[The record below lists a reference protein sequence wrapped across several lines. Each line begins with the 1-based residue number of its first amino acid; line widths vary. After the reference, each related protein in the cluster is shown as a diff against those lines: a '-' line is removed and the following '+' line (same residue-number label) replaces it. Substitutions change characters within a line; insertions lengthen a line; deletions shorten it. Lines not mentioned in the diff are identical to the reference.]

1 MRNAELPNEARELE
15 TTPKTEGERF
25 VIVLENC
32 WKPGKDIKT
41 ILRVGSLIVS
51 AAGVVF
57 LLTLTAHSFGSPLP
71 GGSQK
76 DPDAGALFAKNCA
89 TCHGK
94 DGQAKTFKAK
104 FNHARNLTDSE
115 WQASVTDERLFN
127 SITNG
132 RGHMPAWGKKLSEA
146 EINSLVAYI
155 RQLKK

>member
-1 MRNAELPNEARELE
+1 MR
-15 TTPKTEGERF
+15 
-25 VIVLENC
+25 
-32 WKPGKDIKT
+32 T
-41 ILRVGSLIVS
+41 IIQVGLLTVS

-57 LLTLTAHSFGSPLP
+57 LLTLAAHSFGSPLP

-76 DPDAGALFAKNCA
+76 DPDANSLFAKNCA

-94 DGQAKTFKAK
+94 DGRAKTFKAK
-104 FNHARNLTDSE
+104 LNHARNLTDPE

-132 RGHMPAWGKKLSEA
+132 RGHMPAWGKKLTEA
-146 EINSLVAYI
+146 EINSLVAYV

>member
-1 MRNAELPNEARELE
+1 VRAITQGGFLTAY
-15 TTPKTEGERF
+15 
-25 VIVLENC
+25 
-32 WKPGKDIKT
+32 
-41 ILRVGSLIVS
+41 
-51 AAGVVF
+51 AAGLVF
-57 LLTLTAHSFGSPLP
+57 LLSLAAHSSGSPLP
-71 GGSQK
+71 GDTQK
-76 DPDAGALFAKNCA
+76 DADASALFARNCA

-104 FNHARNLTDSE
+104 LNRARNLTDAG

-146 EINSLVAYI
+146 DINSLVAYV